1 MKRSISFR
9 PTLLALVLATNFPVA
24 HAAVPKDM
32 LVIGKAAD
40 PQTLDPAVTI
50 DNNDWTVTYPSY
62 QRLVQYKT
70 DGDKGSTDVEGDLAS
85 SWKATQ
91 CVDPI
96 DYRIGFGAGRFV
108 VWRSAHRNRFCL
120 ARNGC
125 MGSNINTGARL
136 PGSDGLCRRG
146 FICLCAGQPG
156 GGFALFV
163 D

>member
-9 PTLLALVLATNFPVA
+9 PTLLALVLATTFPVA

-62 QRLVQYKT
+62 QRLAQYKT

-85 SWKATQ
+85 SWKA
-91 CVDPI
+91 
-96 DYRIGFGAGRFV
+96 
-108 VWRSAHRNRFCL
+108 
-120 ARNGC
+120 
-125 MGSNINTGARL
+125 
-136 PGSDGLCRRG
+136 SDDQKEWTFTLKDN
-146 FICLCAGQPG
+146 AK
-156 GGFALFV
+156 FA
-163 D
+163 DGT